1 MTLFSTVGSIF
12 GFISLI
18 PLSLSQENTEILL
31 FCLWYLNEVPHICQN
46 LIQFGQFWSGQ
57 FLIPGLRSGD
67 LPPCG
72 QELTA
77 LQRIR
82 SRSTCTCNSMA
93 NTLTSTKITSIF
105 TSGIPNTSSREFL
118 SRIYVS
124 TWNAPKSYENNWL
137 QTDFKNETTSKK
149 PIYNGG
155 IFSENA
161 SVGIHSLVI
170 FCRGNDISH
179 SSSSSFPDFGPKRAS
194 CFHKALQVHEK
205 KLGWKN
211 LCKPIKRMEFPVEYT
226 VCI

>member
-1 MTLFSTVGSIF
+1 MKYLIFAKIWSNLDSFEMVNSWFPGWGQATFLHVVRNLLRYKGLGVGLLVLVIVWPIHLPVLRSLVFSLVA
-12 GFISLI
+12 
-18 PLSLSQENTEILL
+18 
-31 FCLWYLNEVPHICQN
+31 
-46 LIQFGQFWSGQ
+46 
-57 FLIPGLRSGD
+57 FLILVPGNFYHVYMS
-67 LPPCG
+67 
-72 QELTA
+72 
-77 LQRIR
+77 QRR
-82 SRSTCTCNSMA
+82 
-93 NTLTSTKITSIF
+93 
-105 TSGIPNTSSREFL
+105 
-118 SRIYVS
+118 
-124 TWNAPKSYENNWL
+124 NAPKSYENNWL